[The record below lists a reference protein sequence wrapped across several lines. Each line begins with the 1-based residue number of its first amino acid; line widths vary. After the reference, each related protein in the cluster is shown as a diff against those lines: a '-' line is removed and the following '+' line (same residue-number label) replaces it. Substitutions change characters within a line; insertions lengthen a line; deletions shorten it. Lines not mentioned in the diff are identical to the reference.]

1 MFVFALIYGLSASQ
15 LPVIIFVGGG
25 FGLLYILYRVYT
37 LMIVKFFQNEIENN
51 FKIALEVVQQKA

>member
-1 MFVFALIYGLSASQ
+1 M
-15 LPVIIFVGGG
+15 PVIIFVGGG